1 MREHWS
7 KPTDGVSEMEDE
19 GNQREAQLL
28 DQIEQ
33 LKDRLARCTDSE
45 EEMQEAQ
52 RALRESE
59 GRYRSLVEHA
69 PIPIVVMDRDLKVMF
84 VNRLM
89 PDCKAE
95 DVIGK
100 SIFEHVRTDDPEGV
114 RATIEKVF
122 ETGKVG
128 QYQMQGP
135 SFDGGIGTY
144 ITTVSPVIKDGEVVA
159 ATSVSLEVT
168 KELEAATALRE
179 SQERYRMLAAS
190 TFEGIVIHEGG
201 QILDVNERIIEMS
214 GYSREDL
221 MGSNFFELLHPDYHD
236 VVMQN
241 VQSGSDS
248 PYEVYAVAK
257 DGSTLELEVQGKEI
271 PYKGKLA
278 RVVAVRDIKER
289 KRQEEAHR
297 RSEEHLRLVTESLND
312 VIWTMD
318 LDLRYTYVS
327 PSIERQRGYTPEEF
341 LEQSIQDVMTPASLE
356 KVFEVVS
363 TVLKPIL
370 AGEADPHVNVTLEL
384 EMYRKDG
391 SLVLTE
397 MSISLLLDEDD
408 RPAGILGLTRDISER
423 RATEEAMVRSDAR
436 YRLFAENAD
445 DIIFTMR
452 PDLTLDYVS
461 PSMSKLTGYTLEEL
475 VEMGW
480 QGLFTPDSLEEAL
493 DVISEDVLGVIE
505 PEKARE
511 RAILMELELIK
522 KDGGSLWIEVN
533 VSPVTD
539 ESGEVAELL
548 GVARDVTERKRTQE
562 QFMEE
567 KKRAELYLDLFGH
580 DIRNINQGIM
590 SYLELILMRQNLDP
604 EEAEYIKSVL
614 EQATRIND
622 LVAKVQRLTQLRVR
636 EIVPED
642 VDAGRLVHGAID
654 YVIAKYPGRTI
665 EMRTSPDCNGCIVK
679 GSNMLTD
686 VFISILDNSV
696 RFNRNQTVEVD
707 INCEVTADGG
717 HVRITIEDRGP
728 GISDEMKE
736 KVFKRLD
743 LPEEGTKGSGLG
755 LTVVWEIIKQ
765 VHGRIWVEDRVPGE
779 PNKGSRFVIE
789 LPRGGEEA

>member
-1 MREHWS
+1 
-7 KPTDGVSEMEDE
+7 MEEE

-45 EEMQEAQ
+45 EELQ
-52 RALRESE
+52 ESE
-59 GRYRSLVEHA
+59 
-69 PIPIVVMDRDLKVMF
+69 
-84 VNRLM
+84 
-89 PDCKAE
+89 
-95 DVIGK
+95 
-100 SIFEHVRTDDPEGV
+100 
-114 RATIEKVF
+114 
-122 ETGKVG
+122 
-128 QYQMQGP
+128 
-135 SFDGGIGTY
+135 
-144 ITTVSPVIKDGEVVA
+144 
-159 ATSVSLEVT
+159 
-168 KELEAATALRE
+168 
-179 SQERYRMLAAS
+179 ERYRMMAAA
-190 TFEGIVIHEGG
+190 TFEGIVIHKGG
-201 QILDVNERIIEMS
+201 QILDVNERICEMS
-214 GYSREDL
+214 GYSKEEL
-221 MGSNFFELLHPDYHD
+221 TGSNFLEILHPDSHE
-236 VVMQN
+236 VVMRHI
-241 VQSGSDS
+241 QSGSES
-248 PYEVYAVAK
+248 PYEIFTLAK
-257 DGSTLELEVQGKEI
+257 DGSSLELEVQSKEV

-278 RVVAVRDIKER
+278 RVAAIRDIQER
-289 KRQEEAHR
+289 KRQEEALR

-327 PSIERQRGYTPEEF
+327 PSVERQRGFTPEEF
-341 LEQSIQDVMTPASLE
+341 LEQSIQEVMTPASLE
-356 KVFEVVS
+356 KVLEVVS

-391 SLVLTE
+391 SIVLTE

-408 RPAGILGLTRDISER
+408 RPTGILGLTRDISER
-423 RATEEAMVRSDAR
+423 RAAEEAMVRSDAR

-452 PDLTLDYVS
+452 PDLTLNYVS

-493 DVISEDVLGVIE
+493 DGISEDVLGVIE

-511 RAILMELELIK
+511 RAVLMELELIK

-533 VSPVTD
+533 VSLLTD
-539 ESGEVAELL
+539 GSGEVAELL

-604 EEAEYIKSVL
+604 EEAGYIKSVL

-642 VDAGRLVHGAID
+642 VDTGRLVHGAID

-665 EMRTSPDCNGCIVK
+665 EMRASPDCNGCIVK

-707 INCEVTADGG
+707 INCEVTTDSGY
-717 HVRITIEDRGP
+717 VRITIDDRGP

-743 LPEEGTKGSGLG
+743 LPEEGAKGSGLG

-779 PNKGSRFVIE
+779 PSKGSRFVIE
-789 LPRGGEEA
+789 LPRGGGEA